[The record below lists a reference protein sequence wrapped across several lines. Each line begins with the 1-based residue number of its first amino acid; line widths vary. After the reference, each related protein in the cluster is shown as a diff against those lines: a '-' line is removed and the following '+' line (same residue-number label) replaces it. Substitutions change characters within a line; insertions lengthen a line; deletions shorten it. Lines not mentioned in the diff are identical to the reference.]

1 MHSFRHSYA
10 EFVTSRFRGNPLLIK
25 AILGHSEVSTV
36 ERYVHGLDAGVEL
49 DGLLRKGLIFK
60 VDI

>member
-1 MHSFRHSYA
+1 M
-10 EFVTSRFRGNPLLIK
+10 IK

-36 ERYVHGLDAGVEL
+36 ERYVHGLDVGVEL
-49 DGLLRKGLIFK
+49 DGLLPKGLIFK